1 MVLNQSPGNKR
12 THLEKIDFWQ
22 RSQKPYN
29 GKGRASSRNDA
40 SLLDIYIKKNVNR
53 SILITLHN
61 TQLHME
67 KKKQK
72 QKTFNIKPDMLNQVG
87 QKLGNSLD
95 LIGTGNNL
103 LNSSQMTQELRSNI
117 N

>member
-1 MVLNQSPGNKR
+1 
-12 THLEKIDFWQ
+12 
-22 RSQKPYN
+22 
-29 GKGRASSRNDA
+29 
-40 SLLDIYIKKNVNR
+40 
-53 SILITLHN
+53 
-61 TQLHME
+61 ME